1 MSDGKHC
8 PACGKDIG
16 LWSVLSAG
24 LPTRVRCPH
33 CQARLSY
40 GGDSALMVGLFAI
53 LLVAAGAAFYFA
65 RQIHPSMHS
74 RFYFTLVLL
83 ALALMLPVEL
93 AATLYLRRH
102 GVLTKAK

>member
-16 LWSVLSAG
+16 LWSVLTAG

-33 CQARLSY
+33 CSTRLSY
-40 GGDSALMVGLFAI
+40 GGDSTLMICLFAI
-53 LLVAAGAAFYFA
+53 LLAAGAAAFYFA
-65 RQIHPSMHS
+65 RQLHPITQS
-74 RFYFTLVLL
+74 RFYITLVLL

-93 AATLYLRRH
+93 AATFYLRRH
-102 GVLTKAK
+102 GILIKAK